1 MRSGPPTS
9 SPLVTPAVA
18 PELTSQ
24 VAEPAIPVV
33 TPLRLLNALLRQWRW
48 MVGGALAL
56 ATLTTA
62 YAGLRPARY
71 TSTAAIIPQARK
83 DASSLSGLAS
93 QLGLA
98 LPMSEGG
105 TQQPAFYV
113 EALTSGEILRRVAS
127 LPLPPKTFREP
138 GQRTLTDYYEGDERD
153 KAVAVERTVLRM
165 RKLIGVSL
173 SAKTGIVYTS
183 VTAPSPQLAQAINRA
198 LLAQVDSFNR
208 ANRRGQAGA
217 ERQFAEA
224 RVAEATA
231 ELRVAENRLENFL
244 EVNRQYRNSPVL
256 TFEQDRLARDVSTK
270 QQLYTTLVQTYE
282 QARVQEVRDTPVFSV
297 LEAPTFPPRPDS
309 RHFLRNGGVA
319 LLVGAMLGF
328 LLGIVVT
335 ASKQSPEFYS
345 DLEEFR
351 RLKGAL
357 GRVRRSKATPT
368 A

>member
-1 MRSGPPTS
+1 MT
-9 SPLVTPAVA
+9 
-18 PELTSQ
+18 
-24 VAEPAIPVV
+24 EPAIPVV
-33 TPLRLLNALLRQWRW
+33 TPLRVVNAVLRQRRW
-48 MVGGALAL
+48 MIACALGMVTAV
-56 ATLTTA
+56 TA
-62 YAGLRPARY
+62 YAGLRPARF

-83 DASSLSGLAS
+83 DASSLTGLAS

-98 LPMSEGG
+98 LPMSAEGG

-127 LPLPPKTFREP
+127 TPLPP
-138 GQRTLTDYYEGDERD
+138 RTLERPSEHTLVDYYYGDEEN
-153 KAVAVERTVLRM
+153 KAIALEKTVLKM

-173 SAKTGIVYTS
+173 STKTGIVYTS

-198 LLAQVDSFNR
+198 MLAQVDSFNR

-224 RVAEATA
+224 RVNEAAA

-282 QARVQEVRDTPVFSV
+282 QARVQEVRDTPVFST
-297 LEAPTFPPRPDS
+297 LEAPTFPPRADS
-309 RHFLRNGGVA
+309 RHFIRNGSLA
-319 LLVGAMLGF
+319 LLLGAVLGF
-328 LLGIVVT
+328 VLGSVVA
-335 ASKQSPEFYS
+335 ASKHSPEFSS

-351 RLKGAL
+351 RLQGAL
-357 GRVRRSKATPT
+357 GLVGRSKPRPT

>member
-1 MRSGPPTS
+1 M
-9 SPLVTPAVA
+9 
-18 PELTSQ
+18 
-24 VAEPAIPVV
+24 AEPAIPVV
-33 TPLRLLNALLRQWRW
+33 TPLRLVNALLRQWRW
-48 MVGGALAL
+48 MIGGALAL
-56 ATLTTA
+56 ATIATA

-127 LPLPPKTFREP
+127 SPLPPKTLEEP
-138 GQRTLTDYYEGDERD
+138 GQRTLTDFYEGDERN
-153 KAVAVERTVLRM
+153 KAVALERTVVRM

-224 RVAEATA
+224 
-231 ELRVAENRLENFL
+231 RVAENRLENFL

-297 LEAPTFPPRPDS
+297 LEAPTFPPRADS
-309 RHFLRNGGVA
+309 RHFIRNGSVA
-319 LLVGAMLGF
+319 LLLGAMLGF
-328 LLGIVVT
+328 LLGVVVT
-335 ASKQSPEFYS
+335 ASKHSPEFYS

-351 RLKGAL
+351 QLKGAL
-357 GRVRRSKATPT
+357 GRVGRSKATPT